1 LTADASDDCTAA
13 GVMDSIAS
21 VFWRR
26 MSLRVTAERMSG
38 NDRTNDEK
46 IVWLIMKKKKRYNTT
61 CFPKIGIDVLFM

>member
-1 LTADASDDCTAA
+1 
-13 GVMDSIAS
+13 
-21 VFWRR
+21 